1 MTQQVTKKRDT
12 NNLTLVSGNEKVDKP
27 KASPKRMSISLT
39 GNAAEVLDELAKS
52 QDITQN
58 EALRK
63 AIGTE
68 AYIRREISNG
78 SRIVVIRA
86 DGKEVDVVF
95 R

>member
-1 MTQQVTKKRDT
+1 MQQSTKTKGKGS
-12 NNLTLVSGNEKVDKP
+12 LTLISENVEIEKA
-27 KASPKRMSISLT
+27 KAPPKRMSISLT
-39 GNAAEVLDELAKS
+39 GQAAEVLDTLSRS

-68 AYIRREISNG
+68 AYIRNEIASG
-78 SRIVVIRA
+78 SRIVVIRS

>member
-1 MTQQVTKKRDT
+1 MVRQATKKRD
-12 NNLTLVSGNEKVDKP
+12 NSTLAVASENAAAEKLKV
-27 KASPKRMSISLT
+27 APKRISISLT
-39 GNAAEVLDELAKS
+39 GNAAEVLDDLARS
-52 QDITQN
+52 QDIAQN

-68 AYIRREISNG
+68 AYIRKEISNG
-78 SRIVVIRA
+78 SRIVVMRA

>member
-1 MTQQVTKKRDT
+1 MSQVKDC
-12 NNLTLVSGNEKVDKP
+12 NSLNLVSTNEHLEKVKT
-27 KASPKRMSISLT
+27 SPKRMSISLT
-39 GNAAEVLDELAKS
+39 GQAAEVLDTLATS
-52 QDITQN
+52 QDVTQN

-68 AYIRREISNG
+68 AYIRNEIANG
-78 SRIVVIRA
+78 SRIMIIRA

>member
-1 MTQQVTKKRDT
+1 MPQVKER
-12 NNLTLVSGNEKVDKP
+12 NSLNLVSTNEHLEKVKT
-27 KASPKRMSISLT
+27 SPKRMSISLT
-39 GNAAEVLDELAKS
+39 GQAAEVLDTLATS

-68 AYIRREISNG
+68 AYIRNEIAKG
-78 SRIVVIRA
+78 SRVMIIRA

>member
-1 MTQQVTKKRDT
+1 MIQQSNKKQDT
-12 NNLTLVSGNEKVDKP
+12 NTLVLASENEKVDKP
-27 KASPKRMSISLT
+27 KALPKRMSISLT

-68 AYIRREISNG
+68 AYIRKEISNG
-78 SRIVVIRA
+78 SHIVVIRA

>member
-1 MTQQVTKKRDT
+1 MSQVKDR
-12 NNLTLVSGNEKVDKP
+12 NSLNLVSTNEHLE
-27 KASPKRMSISLT
+27 KAKTSPKRMSISLT
-39 GNAAEVLDELAKS
+39 GQAAEVLDTLATS

-68 AYIRREISNG
+68 AYIRNEIANG
-78 SRIVVIRA
+78 SRVTIIRA

>member
-1 MTQQVTKKRDT
+1 MQQVKEREEQSGL
-12 NNLTLVSGNEKVDKP
+12 NLVSSNEKLE
-27 KASPKRMSISLT
+27 KAKTTPKRMSISLT
-39 GNAAEVLDELAKS
+39 GQAAEVLDTLATS

-68 AYIRREISNG
+68 AYIRNEIASG
-78 SRIVVIRA
+78 SRIVIVRA